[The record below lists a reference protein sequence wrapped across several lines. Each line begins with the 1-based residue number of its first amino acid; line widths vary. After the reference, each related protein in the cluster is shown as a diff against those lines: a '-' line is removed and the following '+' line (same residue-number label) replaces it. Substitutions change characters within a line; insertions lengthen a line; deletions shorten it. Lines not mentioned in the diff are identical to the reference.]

1 MSSMKGNKREG
12 EKVKSVRQAVIKNII
27 DRQIIETQEDLA
39 EALRQER
46 IKVTQATVSRD
57 IKEMMLIKVPTGDG
71 RYRYAYPMNNTVIF
85 TEERMQRLFQDTVL
99 GCDYSE
105 NIVVLKTLPGGANT
119 VASALDH
126 ANWPEVL
133 GTVAGDDNIFIIVK
147 PKEAAPEV
155 TQRLLAFLN

>member
-1 MSSMKGNKREG
+1 
-12 EKVKSVRQAVIKNII
+12 
-27 DRQIIETQEDLA
+27 
-39 EALRQER
+39 
-46 IKVTQATVSRD
+46 
-57 IKEMMLIKVPTGDG
+57 
-71 RYRYAYPMNNTVIF
+71 
-85 TEERMQRLFQDTVL
+85 VL

-147 PKEAAPEV
+147 PKAAAPEV